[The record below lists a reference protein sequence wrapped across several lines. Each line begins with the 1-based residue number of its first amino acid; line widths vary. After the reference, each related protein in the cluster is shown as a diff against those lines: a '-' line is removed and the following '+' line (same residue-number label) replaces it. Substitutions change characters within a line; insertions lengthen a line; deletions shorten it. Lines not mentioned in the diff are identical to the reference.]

1 MPSDITEKFLE
12 VLNTTFSLCDK
23 NGTGLVEINRLID
36 FLISQ
41 EPSWHDNETVREEFF
56 KVLHN
61 DLNNVISKDEFIKS
75 LLEWFEASLNQ
86 EKNHTNGKNSTSEA
100 GKCSNS
106 SSGISEP
113 SEITSGSSTN
123 SMEEIHPGTIFVT
136 DEQTFT
142 NEVFDETP
150 LNDSENS
157 QTDLRFVKV
166 LQSEITTLLRKNE
179 YLENINESLLG
190 QVSYLEDAFAKKE
203 QDSEDLTNQ
212 LSKTRNHLEVQI
224 QKYEEAEDRINIVT
238 EENKS
243 MSIQLS
249 HSEREN
255 CKLNSALSSLEE
267 KLESSLNENKENH
280 FKIKELKNKL
290 DTLTNI
296 HNDSIKHVELERES
310 FNFKENER
318 EIAWEEVMTEN
329 QKLRQQLDSN
339 VLYTED
345 LKHKLKTALKELSDL
360 QIHHIKN
367 IMETDSSCSILSGEN
382 AKVFMGENF
391 FLGDTVP
398 FKASLLAELKDEVE
412 LSKKVCSSDC
422 KHTIELHP
430 SPLDTS
436 NTTDVTS
443 TVETAEK
450 ATMTNIILQQVLSMK
465 KKIISKIRICQ
476 RKGNK

>member
-267 KLESSLNENKENH
+267 K
-280 FKIKELKNKL
+280 
-290 DTLTNI
+290 
-296 HNDSIKHVELERES
+296 
-310 FNFKENER
+310 
-318 EIAWEEVMTEN
+318 
-329 QKLRQQLDSN
+329 
-339 VLYTED
+339 D

-450 ATMTNIILQQVLSMK
+450 ATMTNIILQQESPKIPKLSLNSSK
-465 KKIISKIRICQ
+465 FHIFKARRSVRKWAILLGILCFLCFLLIFVFNIFISLKTKRSHKQMYYLSFILDLLCVSVKTLDTFDPIQ
-476 RKGNK
+476 